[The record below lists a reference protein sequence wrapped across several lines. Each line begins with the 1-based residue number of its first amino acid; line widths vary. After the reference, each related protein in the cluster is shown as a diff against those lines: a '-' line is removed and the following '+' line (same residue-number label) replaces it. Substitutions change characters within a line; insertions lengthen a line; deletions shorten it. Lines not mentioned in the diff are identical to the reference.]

1 MKINEQQLN
10 LIKQRNESSRINK
23 TNTDEN
29 KTSSVMS
36 EQATEN
42 KNIKNVDYKA
52 EVRSQ
57 NLMQHN
63 DKITEDEAKN
73 LLNEI
78 MSGLNS
84 MSAPD
89 AEAMVGNINRDNIFA
104 LLRE

>member
-23 TNTDEN
+23 ANTDEN